1 MSVLIYHNPRC
12 SKSRA
17 ALQLLKEQGVEPEVV
32 EYLKLSPNKPQLE
45 QLLKMLGL
53 QPRELM
59 RQTESLYETLGL
71 DSPSL
76 DRDQLLDAMVAHPI
90 LIERP
95 IVVSNGKAVIGRPP
109 QQVLDIL

>member
-12 SKSRA
+12 SKSRET
-17 ALQLLKEQGVEPEVV
+17 LQLVREQGVEPEVV
-32 EYLKLSPNKPQLE
+32 EYLKVSPNKSQLK

-59 RQTESLYETLGL
+59 RKTESLYKTLGL
-71 DSPSL
+71 GDSALSSE
-76 DRDQLLDAMVAHPI
+76 QLLDAMVAHPI

-95 IVVSNGKAVIGRPP
+95 IVVSGGKAVIGRPP

>member
-12 SKSRA
+12 SKSRET
-17 ALQLLKEQGVEPEVV
+17 LQLLREQGIEPEVV
-32 EYLKLSPNKPQLE
+32 EYLKVSPSKPQLE

-59 RQTESLYETLGL
+59 RQTESLYGTLGL
-71 DSPSL
+71 DDSSL
-76 DRDQLLDAMVAHPI
+76 SREQLLDAMVAHPI
-90 LIERP
+90 LMERP
-95 IVVSNGKAVIGRPP
+95 VVVSGGKAVIGRPP